1 MKGKYTDSKTRKK
14 DAMHQPVNMGLGPM
28 MSRRLQL
35 SGIPGLRK
43 KKTK

>member
-1 MKGKYTDSKTRKK
+1 MTDKYKDPKTRKT

-28 MSRRLQL
+28 LSRRLQL